1 MSSNQRQFPRT
12 PMKCRIRIS
21 HDSLGNVFAQT
32 RDLSDGGVYIYIKH
46 AELATLKP
54 GMVVSGQ
61 VQDLPIPAP
70 ELELEV
76 VRVDTDGAGFRF
88 VGRD

>member
-1 MSSNQRQFPRT
+1 MSSNQRRFPRT
-12 PMKCRIRIS
+12 PMRCRIRLS
-21 HDSLGNVFAQT
+21 HDILGNVFAQT
-32 RDLSDGGVYIYIKH
+32 RDLSDGGVYVYIKH
-46 AELATLKP
+46 AELAVLEP
-54 GMVVSGQ
+54 GMVVIGQ

-88 VGRD
+88 VR